1 MCNASATYATL
12 ADLVHT
18 HISFKPTSFK
28 SLMARA
34 LTATVLIAT
43 FLHQDVLGY
52 GVGAAYVLSGVFFFV
67 AGQNMPDQQA
77 TSNKEEARETD

>member
-1 MCNASATYATL
+1 MR
-12 ADLVHT
+12 
-18 HISFKPTSFK
+18 ISFKPTSFK

-34 LTATVLIAT
+34 LIAT

-67 AGQNMPDQQA
+67 AGQNMPEQQA
-77 TSNKEEARETD
+77 TSNKEEAREAA